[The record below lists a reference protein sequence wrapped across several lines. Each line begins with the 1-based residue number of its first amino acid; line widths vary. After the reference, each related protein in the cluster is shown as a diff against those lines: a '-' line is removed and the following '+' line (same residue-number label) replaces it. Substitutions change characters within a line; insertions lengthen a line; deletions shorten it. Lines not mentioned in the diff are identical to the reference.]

1 MTRVQDMINE
11 VLIPAIE
18 AIPNMKKEMFKI
30 TRQSE
35 QFENDMERAQ
45 REITLLTR
53 VVTDLKKGQ
62 TQWQT
67 FKANFEADD
76 RARRNEIE
84 TMKNDMN

>member
-1 MTRVQDMINE
+1 
-11 VLIPAIE
+11 
-18 AIPNMKKEMFKI
+18 
-30 TRQSE
+30 
-35 QFENDMERAQ
+35 MERAQ